1 MVLSTVLILSQAQQ
15 LTCVTVKVI
24 TIGRCAASSTSCN
37 GGYMDGM
44 VDNLAIFNSELSS
57 SQAKALYQDPLGTNS
72 ILYKTSHFGGSDS
85 KTNSQGKIDSLLII
99 KKIYAGSSSGTNY
112 KPHIGFHKG
121 SWTEDPREVTIS
133 GGEHSGK
140 LPDSR
145 VYNRNKGELYYSI
158 SEAVSDASA
167 QNVIELWPGHYKEN
181 VYINKRLSIIG
192 SGPSRTIVNGRYLE
206 SPFTFDTNSDNSV
219 IKNLAVINSKNT
231 TSCCSTSSS
240 SAGIETYYSYDM
252 VIDNIRADS
261 YIGIMVLLFKQFGY

>member
-1 MVLSTVLILSQAQQ
+1 M
-15 LTCVTVKVI
+15 
-24 TIGRCAASSTSCN
+24 
-37 GGYMDGM
+37 
-44 VDNLAIFNSELSS
+44 
-57 SQAKALYQDPLGTNS
+57 
-72 ILYKTSHFGGSDS
+72 
-85 KTNSQGKIDSLLII
+85 
-99 KKIYAGSSSGTNY
+99 
-112 KPHIGFHKG
+112 
-121 SWTEDPREVTIS
+121 
-133 GGEHSGK
+133 
-140 LPDSR
+140 
-145 VYNRNKGELYYSI
+145 YYSI

-261 YIGIMVLLFKQFGY
+261 YIGIWLIIQTIWLLKILKSYQHLQLTIMGLDYTITKTTQ